1 MKTCKEI
8 ETQIENMLRDRWTT
22 RNARAVPEVES
33 LTLKHNLA
41 AEFEGAVLYADLAGS
56 TKLVDEYKTF
66 FAAQIYKAFLEGC
79 CEVIRNNGGTIT
91 AFDGDR
97 VMAVFTGESKCS
109 DAARTGLQI
118 RFVVERIRGI
128 FAQQYKMSSE
138 IVDYAVGIAVSK
150 LFAVRV
156 GVKGDNDIAWIG
168 SAANHAAKLSEIRD
182 PRYKTFVSGQVFARL
197 SRNVRLSSPERKLMW
212 SDLSPRESPKSVFAS
227 SWQWSFS

>member
-1 MKTCKEI
+1 MKTCTEI
-8 ETQIENMLRDRWTT
+8 ENQIEKMLQDRWST
-22 RNARAVPEVES
+22 RNAHTVPDVES

-56 TKLVDEYKTF
+56 TKLVDEYQTF

-79 CEVIRNNGGTIT
+79 CEVIRNNGGSIT

-97 VMAVFTGESKCS
+97 VMAVFTGNAKCS
-109 DAARTGLQI
+109 DAAKTGLQI

-128 FAQQYKMSSE
+128 FGRRYKTASDL
-138 IVDYAVGIAVSK
+138 VDYAVGIAVSK

-182 PRYKTFVSGQVFARL
+182 PRYKTFVSGEVYSRL
-197 SRNVRLSSPERKLMW
+197 SRDVRLSSQESKLMW
-212 SDLSPRESPKSVFAS
+212 SDLSPREAPKSVFGS

>member
-1 MKTCKEI
+1 MKTCVEI

-22 RNARAVPEVES
+22 HDVRTVPDVES
-33 LTLKHNLA
+33 LALKHNQA

-56 TKLVDEYKTF
+56 TKLVDNYKPF

-97 VMAVFTGESKCS
+97 VMSIFTGDTKCS

-118 RFVVERIRGI
+118 RFVVERIQEI
-128 FAQQYKMSSE
+128 FARRYQTPSN
-138 IVDYAVGIAVSK
+138 IIDYAVGIAVSR
-150 LFAVRV
+150 LFAIRV

-168 SAANHAAKLSEIRD
+168 PAANHAAKLSETRD
-182 PRYKTFVSGQVFARL
+182 PRYKTFVSGEVFARL
-197 SRNVRLSSPERKLMW
+197 SHNVRLSSPEKKLMW
-212 SDLSPRESPKSVFAS
+212 SDLSPRDSPKTVYGS
-227 SWQWSFS
+227 SWRWQIN